1 MSSLVSLA
9 ALLGPAACG
18 NSSTNGNENA
28 SDAATDSRG
37 ASPDAGEP
45 IATEAGASDSSSPE
59 ALTEASDAPFDA
71 PVEVSDATNCRG
83 LVPAA
88 LAQFRTVVEQN
99 LSCSQ
104 DTDCL
109 WAYNRGGQGP
119 NLGVCVNAC
128 GVVTSQA
135 GLATVQAGAAQ
146 ACQAYNAD
154 GCPENFAISCA
165 DAGNPVCSGG
175 FCISNGFYVGT
186 SAATLTHGVCQTF
199 DLSFAQSAPY
209 GYGLAPEAPGNLAI
223 PVTAISNATLYSDPN
238 CTTPLTNQAITIPT
252 GASQVTFSLLPTA
265 AGTCSFTVYQVNHQD
280 TVQ

>member
-1 MSSLVSLA
+1 MSSIASLA

-18 NSSTNGNENA
+18 NSS
-28 SDAATDSRG
+28 
-37 ASPDAGEP
+37 
-45 IATEAGASDSSSPE
+45 
-59 ALTEASDAPFDA
+59 A
-71 PVEVSDATNCRG
+71 PVEASDATNCQG

-109 WAYNRGGQGP
+109 WAYGSGVQGP
-119 NLGVCVNAC
+119 GPGSCVNAC

-135 GLATVQAGAAQ
+135 GLATVGAGAAQ

-154 GCPENFAISCA
+154 GCPDNFSLSCA
-165 DAGNPVCSGG
+165 DAGSPVCCGG
-175 FCISNGFYVGT
+175 FCISNLFSVGS

-199 DLSFAQSAPY
+199 DLSLRQWPTAPG
-209 GYGLAPEAPGNLAI
+209 GYALAPEAPGNLPV
-223 PVTAISNATLYSDPN
+223 PVTAIFNATLYSDPN

-265 AGTCSFTVYQVNHQD
+265 AGTCSFTVYQVNQQY
-280 TVQ
+280 TVE

>member
-18 NSSTNGNENA
+18 HSSTNGNENA

-37 ASPDAGEP
+37 TSLDAGEP
-45 IATEAGASDSSSPE
+45 IPTEAGASDSSTD
-59 ALTEASDAPFDA
+59 ALMEASDAPFDA
-71 PVEVSDATNCRG
+71 PVEASDATNCRD

-88 LAQFRTVVEQN
+88 LAQFRTIVEQN

-109 WAYNRGGQGP
+109 WAYGADD
-119 NLGVCVNAC
+119 LGACVNAC
-128 GVVTSQA
+128 GIVTSQA

-154 GCPENFAISCA
+154 GCPDNFALSCA
-165 DAGNPVCSGG
+165 DAGSPVCSGG
-175 FCISNGFYVGT
+175 FCISNRFDMGPL
-186 SAATLTHGVCQTF
+186 AATLTHGVCQMF
-199 DLSFAQSAPY
+199 VLGFAQSAPDD
-209 GYGLAPEAPGNLAI
+209 YGLVPEAPYDLPL

-238 CTTPLTNQAITIPT
+238 CTTPLTNQTITIPT
-252 GASQVTFSLLPTA
+252 GASQVTFSVLPTA
-265 AGTCSFTVYQVNHQD
+265 AGTCSFTVLYQVNQQYP
-280 TVQ
+280 VQ